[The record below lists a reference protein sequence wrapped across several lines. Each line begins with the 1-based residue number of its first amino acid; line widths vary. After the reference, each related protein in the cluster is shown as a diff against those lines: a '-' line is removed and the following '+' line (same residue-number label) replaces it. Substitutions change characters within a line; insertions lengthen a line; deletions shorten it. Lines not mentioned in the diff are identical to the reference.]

1 MKKHELLDCIRAAH
15 FAMLEAGLFLDT
27 HPTDSAALKQFEV
40 YRLRYKE
47 FVKEYEKEYGP
58 LTLSGDFGGNGF
70 DWIKNPWPWEKE
82 AN

>member
-1 MKKHELLDCIRAAH
+1 MKKQELLNSIRAAN

-27 HPTDSAALKQFEV
+27 NPMDSAALKQFEV

-47 FVKEYEKEYGP
+47 YVKEYEKEYGP
-58 LTLSGDFGGNGF
+58 ITLCGDFGGNGF
-70 DWIKNPWPWEKE
+70 EWINNPWPWEKE